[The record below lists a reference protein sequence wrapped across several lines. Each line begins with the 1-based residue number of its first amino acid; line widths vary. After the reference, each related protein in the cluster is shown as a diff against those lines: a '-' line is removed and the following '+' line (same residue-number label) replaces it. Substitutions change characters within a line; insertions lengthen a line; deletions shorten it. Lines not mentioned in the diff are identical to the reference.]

1 MPVRAVQASFLSS
14 FFIGPVADADVN
26 TGLNTTPIPSDSQ
39 NLQNLPLLSA
49 NVSSSSIIQN
59 NDNQTPDTGVTIDST
74 GAVSALTGPM
84 GVSDGTDIS
93 DSSSD
98 DTSVYVV
105 RQGDTVAGIAK
116 LFNVSVNTILSA
128 NDLSKGTKLT
138 EGQVLLIL
146 PISGIEYTVKAKDT
160 LQSIAKLYKVD
171 PTDIAGYNGLA
182 MNAKLTIGDQVM
194 IPGADEL
201 MMSDEGGGTPA
212 PDLGTTESRDDK
224 YYANN
229 PQIPDIADY
238 FIDPVPTG
246 HKTQGLHGPG
256 HRAVDIGVPVGTPI
270 MAAASGTVSLAHTGW
285 SGGYGNMVIIN
296 HPNGTKTLYAHM
308 SKIITYTGAQ
318 VNQGD
323 VIGLSGGEPGAP
335 GAGHSTGPHVHFEV
349 FNARNPG
356 VDWNWKPF

>member
-1 MPVRAVQASFLSS
+1 MPLRAAQASFLSS
-14 FFIGPVADADVN
+14 LFVGQVADADVN
-26 TGLNTTPIPSDSQ
+26 TGATTAPTADNSQ
-39 NLQNLPLLSA
+39 NLQNLQILSA
-49 NVSSSSIIQN
+49 NVSSNSILQDG
-59 NDNQTPDTGVTIDST
+59 DNQTPDTSATIDST
-74 GAVSALTGPM
+74 GAVSAPTGPM
-84 GVSDGTDIS
+84 GVSDGTDTS
-93 DSSSD
+93 DSSAD

-105 RQGDTVAGIAK
+105 RKGDTVADIAK
-116 LFNVSVNTILSA
+116 LFDVSVNTILSA
-128 NDLSKGTKLT
+128 NDLSKETKLT

-160 LQSIAKLYKVD
+160 LQSIAKHYNVD

-182 MNAKLTIGDQVM
+182 MNAKLTIGDQIM

-224 YYANN
+224 YYAEN

-285 SGGYGNMVIIN
+285 SGGYGNMVIID

-323 VIGLSGGEPGAP
+323 IIGLSGGEPGAP

-356 VDWNWKPF
+356 VDWSWKPF